1 MHELALAR
9 EIARIAEEE
18 LGQAGVAELRAV
30 HVRVGALSCA
40 SAEALRFAFAA
51 TLPEVR
57 LEISPEAGAAFCA
70 DCTKVVPIGIR
81 GEPCPQCG
89 GFNLRVVAGETL
101 RVTGLELQDAPG

>member
-18 LGQAGVAELRAV
+18 LARAGAAGLRAV

-57 LEISPEAGAAFCA
+57 LEIEPEAGAALCA
-70 DCTKVVPIGIR
+70 DCAELVPIGVR
-81 GEPCPQCG
+81 GEPCPRCS
-89 GFNLRVVAGETL
+89 GFNLRVVAGESL
-101 RVTGLELQDAPG
+101 RVIGLELQDAPG